1 MSEQN
6 PDQIPDA
13 EVVLQQL
20 AASIAYLPQEQLP
33 EGAEPPPEG
42 AIALPVIEQDGNQF
56 VPVFTSS
63 EALAS
68 AGADPTT
75 AVEIPIVQLAMGWP
89 SDDLWLA
96 VDPATPDGLTLP
108 SDVVRALPGL
118 VGAGANGTA

>member
-6 PDQIPDA
+6 PAQIPDA
-13 EVVLQQL
+13 QQVLQQL
-20 AASIAYLPQEQLP
+20 AASNAFVPQELP

-42 AIALPVIEQDGNQF
+42 AIALPVIEQEGTQF

-63 EALAS
+63 EALTS

-75 AVEIPIVQLAMGWP
+75 AVEVSVAQLAAGWP

-96 VDPATPDGLTLP
+96 VDPSTPDGLTLP
-108 SDVVRALPGL
+108 PEVVRALPGL
-118 VGAGANGTA
+118 VGAGTNGTA

>member
-6 PDQIPDA
+6 PDLIPDA
-13 EVVLQQL
+13 QIVLQQL
-20 AASIAYLPQEQLP
+20 AQSTAFVPQEQVA
-33 EGAEPPPEG
+33 GADEAPEG
-42 AIALPVIEQDGNQF
+42 AIALPVIEQDGQHF

-75 AVEIPIVQLAMGWP
+75 AVEIPVVQLAAGWP

-96 VDPATPDGLTLP
+96 VDPAGPDGLTLP
-108 SDVVRALPGL
+108 ADVVRALPALAGAGGD
-118 VGAGANGTA
+118 GAGA

>member
-6 PDQIPDA
+6 PDLIPDA
-13 EVVLQQL
+13 QQVLQQL
-20 AASIAYLPQEQLP
+20 AASYAFVPQELP

-42 AIALPVIEQDGNQF
+42 AIALPVIEQEGTQF

-63 EALAS
+63 EALTS

-75 AVEIPIVQLAMGWP
+75 AVEVSVAQLAAGWP

-96 VDPATPDGLTLP
+96 VDPSTPDGLTIP
-108 SDVVRALPGL
+108 PEVVRALPGL
-118 VGAGANGTA
+118 VGAGTNGTVS